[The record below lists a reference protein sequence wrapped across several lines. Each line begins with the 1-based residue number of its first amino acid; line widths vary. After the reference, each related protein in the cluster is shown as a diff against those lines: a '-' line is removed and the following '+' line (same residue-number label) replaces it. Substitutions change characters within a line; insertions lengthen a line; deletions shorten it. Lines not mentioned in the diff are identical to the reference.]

1 VTQHQIGFPEIGP
14 LRRRARQAAQHPSR
28 LAVVAGI
35 LAAVAMGFTIGPLGS
50 TTVDPDATASVLYF
64 DRMIH
69 GLRLESFLA
78 TTPKPLLT
86 VIYGATWTLL
96 GD

>member
-1 VTQHQIGFPEIGP
+1 
-14 LRRRARQAAQHPSR
+14 
-28 LAVVAGI
+28 
-35 LAAVAMGFTIGPLGS
+35 
-50 TTVDPDATASVLYF
+50 
-64 DRMIH
+64 MIH